1 MKTFFFWKT
10 PKARFFKVVVEH
22 QIKKAPS
29 LLRMRLSPPP
39 TSLWLLLSWLS
50 RPMEAGSTGEKQRK
64 VATHLLST
72 MDVEAKE

>member
-22 QIKKAPS
+22 QIKKAP